1 MIKDIISKIF
11 IGIGILLILYARIK
25 GWQMGEGE
33 ILVKYAGYWLASLV
47 FIFSGLILG
56 KK

>member
-25 GWQMGEGE
+25 GWQMGEWE

-47 FIFSGLILG
+47 FIFSGLILC